1 MGQEQQAIIWIDKAL
16 EIDPKN
22 AKALEMKKNLRE
34 YEEII
39 FNVFNSIL
47 EFGERWYT
55 EVFIIGVI
63 LPLAS
68 IAISL
73 FIPFP
78 YKVKTCQVFFLHV
91 ALRY

>member
-1 MGQEQQAIIWIDKAL
+1 M
-16 EIDPKN
+16 
-22 AKALEMKKNLRE
+22 
-34 YEEII
+34 
-39 FNVFNSIL
+39 FNSIL
-47 EFGERWYT
+47 EFGERWYV
-55 EVFIIGVI
+55 EVFIVGVI

-78 YKVKTCQVFFLHV
+78 YKVKNCQVFFLHV